1 MADPLTWTILDPIVC
16 CKEELQFF
24 LLKLAIRQPIQQ
36 KKRRSQP
43 DSHGRTD
50 KDQSDDTETMSDCG
64 LQHVW
69 SSSDGHAMSR
79 AADFSALFSLFEA
92 LTLRN
97 F

>member
-1 MADPLTWTILDPIVC
+1 MQTWDVADPLKWTILDPIVC

-24 LLKLAIRQPIQQ
+24 FKLAIRQPIQQ

-50 KDQSDDTETMSDCG
+50 EEVEIRYTTQ
-64 LQHVW
+64 
-69 SSSDGHAMSR
+69 
-79 AADFSALFSLFEA
+79 EA
-92 LTLRN
+92 TVRHS